1 MLNKTCHSKADVLI
15 LGLGVGGIGTLRILK
30 HCPEVRVYGVVFDAE
45 NEKGRFTRLCKVLKW
60 PDPKHDND
68 GFMNELLRWA
78 EQREKI
84 VVFATR
90 DEEVY
95 WLAKHADTLPPNI
108 LYYRNSYDVINHL
121 DNKVLSAQ
129 IAGSCGLRVPSSYP
143 IIEKAIPPGFVF
155 PGIIKPSGIPPKNF
169 PHKNLIVED
178 ADAFY
183 AASDTYPCL
192 INASVLQEYIPGG
205 DDQVYQ
211 CTALIGACGTMLG
224 SIEIRK
230 LRQYPVRRGIA
241 CFAHT
246 LLHREL
252 SDLCNLLVRKSGIT
266 GFISVEFKKDY
277 RNGQW
282 VFIEANLR
290 MPGYNSLFECTC
302 INFARMYISDLLGE
316 YHHPEKLENS
326 RKYYWMREE
335 LDLSNVVNKRVDIG
349 IIGWLKD
356 IMRTDTFAFWHSDDP
371 MPGMANFV
379 QIVKN
384 FLNMLMRIIQNPPSH

>member
-1 MLNKTCHSKADVLI
+1 MLQTSKQTDVLI
-15 LGLGVGGIGTLRILK
+15 LGLGVGGIGTLRLLK
-30 HCPEVRVYGVVFDAE
+30 HCPEARVYGVVFDSE
-45 NEKGRFTRLCKVLKW
+45 NEKGRFTRLCTVLKW
-60 PDPKHDND
+60 PDPKYDSS
-68 GFMNELLRWA
+68 GFKQKLIRWSA
-78 EQREKI
+78 DRETVI
-84 VVFATR
+84 VFVTR

-95 WLAKHADTLPPNI
+95 WLAEHADMLPPH
-108 LYYRNSYDVINHL
+108 LLWYRNSPELIKCL
-121 DNKVLSAQ
+121 DNKILSAQ
-129 IAGSCGLRVPSSYP
+129 LASSCGLRVPSSYP
-143 IIEKAIPPGFVF
+143 IFQKAIPSGFVF
-155 PGIIKPSGIPPKNF
+155 PGIIKPSGIPPNNF

-178 ADAFY
+178 GDGFY
-183 AASDTYPCL
+183 TALDTYPCL
-192 INASVLQEYIPGG
+192 FNASVLQEYIPGG

-211 CTALIGACGTMLG
+211 CTALIGTRGTMLG

-230 LRQYPVRRGIA
+230 LRQYPVKRGIA
-241 CFAHT
+241 CFAYT

-252 SDLCNLLVRKSGIT
+252 SDLCNRLVQQSGIT

-290 MPGYNSLFECTC
+290 MPGYNSLFECTD

-316 YHHPEKLENS
+316 YRHSEKLENS

-335 LDLSNVVNKRVDIG
+335 LDLSNVVNKRVNIG

-356 IMRTDTFAFWHSDDP
+356 IIRTDAFAFWHSDDP

-379 QIVKN
+379 RIVKS
-384 FLNMLMRIIQNPPSH
+384 FLNMLIRIIQNKLSR